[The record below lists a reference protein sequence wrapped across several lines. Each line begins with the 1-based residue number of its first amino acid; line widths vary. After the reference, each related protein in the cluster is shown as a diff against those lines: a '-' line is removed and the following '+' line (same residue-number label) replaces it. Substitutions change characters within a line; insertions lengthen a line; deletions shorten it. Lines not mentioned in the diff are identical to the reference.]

1 MGSPAMNML
10 EATVLREEERTRIV
24 ANEMIIDL
32 SNGMLAAHPALRAY
46 EGRTI
51 VLGIRPERLN
61 DSALTGNGLQP
72 RVRGQAEL
80 RESLGSE
87 VLVHF
92 SVQARAAVSDE
103 VRELAADVG
112 DDRRIKQLGSL
123 ERTTLVG
130 GLGPQTRIQKGHTIE
145 VAIDEGALHFFDA
158 SAGAVIYDKAPLER
172 PNDVAARDLAN
183 VGDNAGA

>member
-1 MGSPAMNML
+1 MNML
-10 EATVLREEERTRIV
+10 EATVLREEE
-24 ANEMIIDL
+24 
-32 SNGMLAAHPALRAY
+32 
-46 EGRTI
+46 
-51 VLGIRPERLN
+51 
-61 DSALTGNGLQP
+61 
-72 RVRGQAEL
+72 
-80 RESLGSE
+80 LGSE
-87 VLVHF
+87 VLVPF

-123 ERTTLVG
+123 EPTTLVG
-130 GLGPQTRIQKGHTIE
+130 RLGPQTRIQKGDTIE

-158 SAGAVIYDKAPLER
+158 CTGAVIYDKAPLER